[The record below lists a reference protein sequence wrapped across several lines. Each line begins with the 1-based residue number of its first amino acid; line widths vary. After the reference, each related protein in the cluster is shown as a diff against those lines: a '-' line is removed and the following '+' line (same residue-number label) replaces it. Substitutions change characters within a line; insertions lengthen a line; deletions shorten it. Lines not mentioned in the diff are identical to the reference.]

1 MTEAPTLIELSND
14 PAEAEQ
20 QIEAI
25 IFYLTTCGYIDS
37 EFDLTEKAFVRKYLR
52 TVVTARVDQQGAEL
66 SPETRFEEIERQHEH
81 YVERFQEIDRDV
93 KDLFTEAVADG
104 EDVQRFVQ
112 SKLKLRCFEMFKEL
126 SENNRVALLNVAGWR
141 DGDFSPAERLILFRY
156 VLATNDL
163 SAEAK
168 VELLKEMDKPPE
180 QIGDFWQKA
189 KDNLSRKQLFA
200 DDAQAQEF
208 SQTLEALV
216 KSDGE
221 LDENEVSFV
230 RMVRQT
236 CGI

>member
-1 MTEAPTLIELSND
+1 MGFLDQVTKMLASGGGSSAGRSGSGAGAAGALGSMSRS
-14 PAEAEQ
+14 
-20 QIEAI
+20 
-25 IFYLTTCGYIDS
+25 GG
-37 EFDLTEKAFVRKYLR
+37 KAGMAAALLGQYMQ
-52 TVVTARVDQQGAEL
+52 AQQGQQGQQGQAAAQT
-66 SPETRFEEIERQHEH
+66 SAPSAPSVDPQ
-81 YVERFQEIDRDV
+81 
-93 KDLFTEAVADG
+93 ASA
-104 EDVQRFVQ
+104 
-112 SKLKLRCFEMFKEL
+112 RCC
-126 SENNRVALLNVAGWR
+126 NRVALLNVAGWR

-189 KDNLSRKQLFA
+189 KDNLSREQLFA